1 MLGMNIVQK
10 LHPTSH
16 HIITGHPSGPFNNN
30 ILLRHFMCTFNTPLP
45 LTTMVIR
52 QWMIHVWVRDHR
64 AADQATVK
72 GIKREPRE
80 RQQGTHNHVR
90 HILRLRL

>member
-1 MLGMNIVQK
+1 
-10 LHPTSH
+10 
-16 HIITGHPSGPFNNN
+16 
-30 ILLRHFMCTFNTPLP
+30 MCTFDTRLP

-52 QWMIHVWVRDHR
+52 HWMIYVWARDDR

-72 GIKREPRE
+72 GIKRELRE